1 MILFLVS
8 LLGDNIGV
16 TVHVADEND
25 VSLEQ
30 VKVSAFL
37 KEEESTS
44 DTPYTGSTDA
54 SGNIVLDLP
63 TGEYNFIAHDDLGL
77 YGEATID
84 FNITAEF
91 EDQINITMTENEGA

>member
-1 MILFLVS
+1 M
-8 LLGDNIGV
+8 
-16 TVHVADEND
+16 
-25 VSLEQ
+25 
-30 VKVSAFL
+30 KVSAFL

-44 DTPYTGSTDA
+44 DTPYTGNTDV

-63 TGEYNFIAHDDLGL
+63 IGEYNFIAHDDLGL

-91 EDQINITMTENEGA
+91 DEQINITMTENKGA